1 MFHTLLT
8 VAASLSLAVAPG
20 QDDDLPVIVVD
31 RDNVAISTSCVIS
44 IPDGAVIADTDGNGV
59 IHIAAPDIT
68 VRFAPGSVLRG
79 NPAGREADAFEGIG
93 IRVDEFS
100 NVTLSHIS
108 VRGYKVGVL
117 ARKADGLTVE
127 DADLSD
133 NFRQRLKSSPQA
145 EDVGDWLW
153 PHTNDGQEWRARYG
167 AALCIET
174 SSNPTVRR
182 VLVRRGQN
190 GIMLDRV
197 TGARVYDNDCS
208 FLSGWGLAMWRTSE
222 STISNNAFDFCIR
235 GHVEGVY
242 NRGQDSAGILMF
254 EQCNSNVLVTNS
266 ATHGGDGFFGFAGK
280 EAIGDAPP
288 PAGVTLPPD
297 AGCNDNLLLNN
308 DFSYAA
314 AHGIEL
320 TFSARNQF
328 IANRL
333 VENAICGVWGGYSND
348 TLIARN
354 TFEGNGGMA
363 YGLERGGVNI
373 EHGSGNWIIQNTFTN
388 NRCAIHLWWDN
399 DAALLAKPGIL
410 SRYRGVTGNII
421 RDNEFTVNDLH
432 PFADARQRGQPLV
445 IVQLR
450 DAGRSGRVTGNV
462 YAHNTLAAPEG
473 LAAEFLLDEGISLL
487 DAAPS
492 DASAPHERS
501 ASALGATNPL
511 GARAH
516 LAGRANIIMDD
527 WGPWDH
533 ASPMARLAERSG
545 TRHIYEVFGVGEDL
559 RTELTGTV
567 RLTTEKGVG
576 TPPRTRVILES
587 PEGSDVHPYA
597 LTLSA
602 GDWQREWSGTLI
614 RASWEVIAFPWA
626 VDPRENLEQWRK
638 DRLRV
643 PHAAISMDE
652 LKLDFRNRGPRDMP
666 QFAQVRAVA
675 PGADRFGI
683 SAVATI
689 NLPKGV
695 WRFTTLSDDGVSV
708 RVKHRTGD
716 TVTTTTVIENWTWHA
731 PTRDVGLYNHTQDG
745 PVTIEVEYFEIDGYA
760 VLKLDIEPE
769 W

>member
-1 MFHTLLT
+1 
-8 VAASLSLAVAPG
+8 
-20 QDDDLPVIVVD
+20 
-31 RDNVAISTSCVIS
+31 
-44 IPDGAVIADTDGNGV
+44 
-59 IHIAAPDIT
+59 
-68 VRFAPGSVLRG
+68 
-79 NPAGREADAFEGIG
+79 
-93 IRVDEFS
+93 
-100 NVTLSHIS
+100 
-108 VRGYKVGVL
+108 
-117 ARKADGLTVE
+117 
-127 DADLSD
+127 
-133 NFRQRLKSSPQA
+133 
-145 EDVGDWLW
+145 
-153 PHTNDGQEWRARYG
+153 
-167 AALCIET
+167 
-174 SSNPTVRR
+174 
-182 VLVRRGQN
+182 
-190 GIMLDRV
+190 
-197 TGARVYDNDCS
+197 
-208 FLSGWGLAMWRTSE
+208 MWRTSE

-354 TFEGNGGMA
+354 TFQGNGGMA

-473 LAAEFLLDEGISLL
+473 LAAEFLLDEGILL

-492 DASAPHERS
+492 DAAAPHERA
-501 ASALGATNPL
+501 ASALGATNPRCPRPL
-511 GARAH
+511 GACEHHHGRLGPVGPCLTH
-516 LAGRANIIMDD
+516 GTPGRAQRHTPHHEASASAKTAHRTHRH
-527 WGPWDH
+527 GSADH
-533 ASPMARLAERSG
+533 R
-545 TRHIYEVFGVGEDL
+545 
-559 RTELTGTV
+559 
-567 RLTTEKGVG
+567 KGVG
-576 TPPRTRVILES
+576 TSRTRVILES

-597 LTLSA
+597 LTSRGRLA
-602 GDWQREWSGTLI
+602 TRVVRHAI